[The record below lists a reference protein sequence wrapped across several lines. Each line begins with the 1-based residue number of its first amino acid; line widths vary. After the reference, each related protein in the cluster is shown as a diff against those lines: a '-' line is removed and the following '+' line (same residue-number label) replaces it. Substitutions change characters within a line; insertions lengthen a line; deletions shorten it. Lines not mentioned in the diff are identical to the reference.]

1 LRVVMSNSEVS
12 TDRVYTQEEIQNI
25 LNLAIADH
33 AYQGEFSRSQL
44 FEIASELGISNAVLQ
59 KAEQTWMQSKD
70 DLAKREE
77 FNQYRRT
84 ELKQKLVRFGIV
96 NAGFIAINLMGLSF
110 FLWPWY
116 VVLVG
121 GSVWLGLKTWNVF
134 SLDGEAYEQAFQRW
148 YRKNQVRKVVSH
160 WLGRWL
166 SV

>member
-1 LRVVMSNSEVS
+1 MSNSEVS

-59 KAEQTWMQSKD
+59 KAEQTWMRSKD

-77 FNQYRRT
+77 FNQHRRT

-96 NAGFIAINLMGLSF
+96 NAGFVAINLMGLSF

>member
-1 LRVVMSNSEVS
+1 MSNSEVS

-33 AYQGEFSRSQL
+33 SYQGEFSRSQL

-59 KAEQTWMQSKD
+59 KAEQTWMRSKD

-77 FNQYRRT
+77 FNQHRRT

-96 NAGFIAINLMGLSF
+96 NAGFVAINLMGLSF

>member
-1 LRVVMSNSEVS
+1 MSNSEVS
-12 TDRVYTQEEIQNI
+12 VDRVYTQEEIQNI

-77 FNQYRRT
+77 FNQHRRA

-96 NAGFIAINLMGLSF
+96 NAGFVAINLMGLSF

>member
-1 LRVVMSNSEVS
+1 MSNSEVS

>member
-1 LRVVMSNSEVS
+1 MSNSEVS

-33 AYQGEFSRSQL
+33 TYQGEFSRSQL
-44 FEIASELGISNAVLQ
+44 FEIASDLGISDAVLQ
-59 KAEQTWMQSKD
+59 KAEQTWMRSKD

-77 FNQYRRT
+77 FNQHRRT

-96 NAGFIAINLMGLSF
+96 NAGFVAINLMGLSF

-148 YRKNQVRKVVSH
+148 HRKNQVRKVVSH

>member
-1 LRVVMSNSEVS
+1 MSNSEVS

-44 FEIASELGISNAVLQ
+44 VEIASDLGISDAVLQ
-59 KAEQTWMQSKD
+59 KAEQTWMRSKD

-77 FNQYRRT
+77 FNQYRRS

-96 NAGFIAINLMGLSF
+96 NAGFAAINLMGLSF

-116 VVLVG
+116 LVLVG
-121 GSVWLGLKTWNVF
+121 GGVWLGLKTWNVF
-134 SLDGEAYEQAFQRW
+134 SLDGEAYERAFQRW

>member
-1 LRVVMSNSEVS
+1 MSNSEVS

-44 FEIASELGISNAVLQ
+44 FEIASDLGISDAVIQ
-59 KAEQTWMQSKD
+59 KAEQTWMHSKD
-70 DLAKREE
+70 ELAKREE
-77 FNQYRRT
+77 FNQHRRT

-96 NAGFIAINLMGLSF
+96 NAGVLALNALVGLG
-110 FLWPWY
+110 FLWPLY
-116 VVLVG
+116 VLGLVG
-121 GSVWLGLKTWNVF
+121 WSVALGLKTWNVF
-134 SLDGEAYEQAFQRW
+134 YLDGEAYERAFQRW
-148 YRKNQVRKVVSH
+148 YRSHQVRKVVSH

>member
-1 LRVVMSNSEVS
+1 MSNSEVS

-59 KAEQTWMQSKD
+59 KAEQTWMRSKD

-77 FNQYRRT
+77 FNQHRRT

-96 NAGFIAINLMGLSF
+96 NVGVLALNTLVGLG
-110 FLWPWY
+110 FLWPLY
-116 VVLVG
+116 VLVLVG
-121 GSVWLGLKTWNVF
+121 WSVSLGLKAWNVF
-134 SLDGEAYEQAFQRW
+134 YLDGEAYEQAFQRW

>member
-1 LRVVMSNSEVS
+1 MSNSEVS

-59 KAEQTWMQSKD
+59 KAEQTWMRSKD

-77 FNQYRRT
+77 FNQHRRT

-96 NAGFIAINLMGLSF
+96 NVGVLALNTLVGLG
-110 FLWPWY
+110 FLWPLY
-116 VVLVG
+116 VLVLVG
-121 GSVWLGLKTWNVF
+121 WSVLLGLKAWNVF
-134 SLDGEAYEQAFQRW
+134 YLDGEAYEQAFQRW

>member
-1 LRVVMSNSEVS
+1 MSNSEVS

-59 KAEQTWMQSKD
+59 KAEQTWMRSKD

-77 FNQYRRT
+77 FNQHRRT
-84 ELKQKLVRFGIV
+84 DLKQKLVRFGIV
-96 NAGFIAINLMGLSF
+96 NAGFVAINLMGLSF

>member
-1 LRVVMSNSEVS
+1 MSNSEVS

-33 AYQGEFSRSQL
+33 TYQGEFSRSQL
-44 FEIASELGISNAVLQ
+44 FEIASDLGISDAVLQ
-59 KAEQTWMQSKD
+59 KAEQTWMRSKD

-77 FNQYRRT
+77 FNQHRRT

-96 NAGFIAINLMGLSF
+96 NAGFVAINLMGLSF

>member
-1 LRVVMSNSEVS
+1 MSNSEVS

-44 FEIASELGISNAVLQ
+44 LEIASELGISNAVLQ
-59 KAEQTWMQSKD
+59 KAEQTWMRSKD

-77 FNQYRRT
+77 FNQHRRT

-96 NAGFIAINLMGLSF
+96 NVGVLALNTLVGLG
-110 FLWPWY
+110 FLWPLY
-116 VVLVG
+116 VLVLVG
-121 GSVWLGLKTWNVF
+121 WSVSLGLKAWNVF
-134 SLDGEAYEQAFQRW
+134 YLDGEAYEQAFQRW